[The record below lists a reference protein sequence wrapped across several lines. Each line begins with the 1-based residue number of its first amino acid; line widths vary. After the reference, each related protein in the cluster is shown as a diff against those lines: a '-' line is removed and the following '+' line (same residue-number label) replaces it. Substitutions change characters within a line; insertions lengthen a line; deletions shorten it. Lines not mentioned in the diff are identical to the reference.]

1 MDSWGAAGS
10 SGDMNCS
17 IANFPP
23 ASCKG
28 FLSHFG
34 PDSKAVVLRAN
45 VSTGSETHTHARSVL
60 KVAMP

>member
-1 MDSWGAAGS
+1 MDNWGAAGS
-10 SGDMNCS
+10 FGDMNCI

-28 FLSHFG
+28 FLSHFS
-34 PDSKAVVLRAN
+34 PDSKAVVLRAK
-45 VSTGSETHTHARSVL
+45 VSAGSETHTQARSVL

>member
-1 MDSWGAAGS
+1 MGSWGAATS

-23 ASCKG
+23 AICKG

-34 PDSKAVVLRAN
+34 SKAVVLRAH
-45 VSTGSETHTHARSVL
+45 VSMGSETHTRTQAAL
-60 KVAMP
+60 KVAIS